1 MVGGVAQADVTLRGS
16 DRTVSLMRAR
26 RRESGYRLATVCSAQ
41 RRYPPATGVGRDSH
55 SQRRRFVIFRL
66 CRRAG
71 AVFRQREL
79 MHIPWSTRRRARR
92 VPDPLPQITE
102 LLAAAR
108 GGDEAAGEAVAR
120 AVHDELRALAASYLR
135 RERPDHTLQPTALVH
150 EAYLRMLGQ
159 SHVEWR
165 NRSHFFG
172 IAAQAMRRLLVDHA
186 RRNQAA
192 RRDAGVAVTLDD
204 GLEGGE
210 SAGYDV
216 LGVHE
221 ALNALAKL
229 DPRQAQ
235 IVELKFFVGL
245 SLDEIA
251 EVLDVSV
258 ATVSREWAMARA
270 WLQQELAD

>member
-1 MVGGVAQADVTLRGS
+1 MRCEWLVADRVQTPAPVFVLAETVPGCDCALLLGS
-16 DRTVSLMRAR
+16 A
-26 RRESGYRLATVCSAQ
+26 LAVCIAASRSDA
-41 RRYPPATGVGRDSH
+41 YSH
-55 SQRRRFVIFRL
+55 SL
-66 CRRAG
+66 
-71 AVFRQREL
+71 
-79 MHIPWSTRRRARR
+79 RRRARLLT
-92 VPDPLPQITE
+92 DPSPPITE

-108 GGDEAAGEAVAR
+108 GGDTAAGEAAAR

-186 RRNQAA
+186 RRNQAV
-192 RRDAGVAVTLDD
+192 RRDGGVAITLDEE
-204 GLEGGE
+204 LEGGQ

-245 SLDEIA
+245 SLQEIA
-251 EVLDVSV
+251 EVVEVSV

-270 WLQQELAD
+270 WLQQELADK

>member
-1 MVGGVAQADVTLRGS
+1 M
-16 DRTVSLMRAR
+16 
-26 RRESGYRLATVCSAQ
+26 
-41 RRYPPATGVGRDSH
+41 
-55 SQRRRFVIFRL
+55 
-66 CRRAG
+66 
-71 AVFRQREL
+71 
-79 MHIPWSTRRRARR
+79 
-92 VPDPLPQITE
+92 PDPSPQITE

-108 GGDEAAGEAVAR
+108 GGDTAAGEAAAR

-135 RERPDHTLQPTALVH
+135 RERSDHTLQPTALVH

-192 RRDAGVAVTLDD
+192 RRDGGLAVTLDE
-204 GLEGGE
+204 GLESGE
-210 SAGYDV
+210 SAAYDV

-251 EVLDVSV
+251 EVVEVSV

-270 WLQQELAD
+270 WLQQELSD

>member
-1 MVGGVAQADVTLRGS
+1 VS
-16 DRTVSLMRAR
+16 DS
-26 RRESGYRLATVCSAQ
+26 S
-41 RRYPPATGVGRDSH
+41 PP
-55 SQRRRFVIFRL
+55 
-66 CRRAG
+66 
-71 AVFRQREL
+71 
-79 MHIPWSTRRRARR
+79 
-92 VPDPLPQITE
+92 ITD

-108 GGDEAAGEAVAR
+108 GGDPDASEAVAR
-120 AVHDELRALAASYLR
+120 AVHGELRTLAANYLR

-150 EAYLRMLGQ
+150 EAYLRLLGQ
-159 SHVEWR
+159 AQVEWQ

-186 RRNQAA
+186 RRNSAA
-192 RRDAGVAVTLDD
+192 RRDGGVAVTLDD
-204 GLEGGE
+204 GLVSGDV
-210 SAGYDV
+210 AAYDV

-229 DPRQAQ
+229 DARQAQ

-245 SLDEIA
+245 SLEEIA
-251 EVLDVSV
+251 AVVEVSV